1 MRYTVLIAEDDADI
15 VDMLM
20 LYMNQQE
27 FRVLHAPDGRKAL
40 QLLKEDHAD
49 ILIVDIMMPGMNGFE
64 LIREIRK
71 TGNMPVIVLSARGA
85 DNDRVLG
92 LNIGADAYL
101 TKPFNPFE
109 VIAYLKALL
118 RRYYQLGGEVQAEK
132 ESDILTVRDLQL
144 DLKSFTLRRRGV
156 TVPVTSSEFKILSR
170 MMRNPGRVY
179 TKAQLYQCINQDS
192 FISDDNTVMVHISN
206 IRGKIEDDP
215 SSPEYIITVRG
226 LGYKFENYES

>member
-27 FRVLHAPDGRKAL
+27 FRVLHAPDGMQAL
-40 QLLKEDHAD
+40 QMLKENHAD

>member
-20 LYMNQQE
+20 LYMDPQE
-27 FRVLHAPDGRKAL
+27 FHVLHAPDGTAAL
-40 QLLKEDHAD
+40 RLMRENKVDVAL
-49 ILIVDIMMPGMNGFE
+49 VDIMMPGMNGFE

-71 TGNMPVIVLSARGA
+71 EKNLPIVVLSARGA

-118 RRYYQLGGEVQAEK
+118 RRYYELGADRTAESGSEV
-132 ESDILTVRDLQL
+132 LTEGDLVL

-156 TVPVTSSEFKILSR
+156 SVPLTSSEFRIL
-170 MMRNPGRVY
+170 MKLMRTPGRVY
-179 TKAQLYQCINQDS
+179 TKAQLYRCINQDS
-192 FISDDNTVMVHISN
+192 YVSDDNTVMVHISN
-206 IRGKIEDDP
+206 LRGKIEDDP
-215 SSPEYIITVRG
+215 SNPVYIRTVRG
-226 LGYKFENYES
+226 LGYRFEKQRK

>member
-27 FRVLHAPDGRKAL
+27 FRVLHAPDGMQAL
-40 QLLKEDHAD
+40 QLLKENHAD

>member
-71 TGNMPVIVLSARGA
+71 TGNMPVIVLSARGS

>member
-27 FRVLHAPDGRKAL
+27 FRVLHAPDGRQAL
-40 QLLKEDHAD
+40 QLLKENHAD